1 MSHFDASRHNN
12 SMNNP
17 VHKYGDDDNDSSTPV
32 WTSKDGSISIY
43 SLLG

>member
-1 MSHFDASRHNN
+1 MSRFNSGRHNN
-12 SMNNP
+12 TTN
-17 VHKYGDDDNDSSTPV
+17 KYGDDDDSSTPV

>member
-1 MSHFDASRHNN
+1 MSHISECRHNN
-12 SMNNP
+12 TINNP
-17 VHKYGDDDNDSSTPV
+17 VDQYGDDDNDSTPV

>member
-1 MSHFDASRHNN
+1 MSHFKASRHNN
-12 SMNNP
+12 SINNP
-17 VHKYGDDDNDSSTPV
+17 VHKYGDDDDSSTPV